1 VQAPESAAAQP
12 PSGSGNAGS
21 IDGGTAKTGSAPA
34 SGDARRRAPTPQ
46 RSKEQ
51 ADRDASATQR
61 LIEREL
67 GDPRRSD
74 SDTKP
79 PAQ

>member
-1 VQAPESAAAQP
+1 VQAPENAAVQAAR
-12 PSGSGNAGS
+12 NAAS
-21 IDGGTAKTGSAPA
+21 IDGGTAKTSSIPPP
-34 SGDARRRAPTPQ
+34 GDARRRAPTPQ

-67 GDPRRSD
+67 GGPRRPD
-74 SDTKP
+74 SDAKP
-79 PAQ
+79 PGQ